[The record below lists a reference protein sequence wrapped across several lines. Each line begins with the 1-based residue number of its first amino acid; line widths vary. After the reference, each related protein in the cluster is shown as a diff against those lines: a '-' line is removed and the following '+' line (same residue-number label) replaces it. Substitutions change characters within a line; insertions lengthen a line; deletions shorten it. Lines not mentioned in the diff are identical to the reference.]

1 MRLSTILKDYGLKL
15 EETKLVRHP
24 LNKKDIR
31 EIYSM
36 GGLNYIEVYKAYQSN
51 RIFDNCRYVVSF
63 LGTVNAQAKFIGVYK
78 VNGVVEE
85 SGVRK
90 YMPAVYLYE

>member
-24 LNKKDIR
+24 LNKKDVR

-36 GGLNYIEVYKAYQSN
+36 GGLNYIEAYQASQSN

-63 LGTVNAQAKFIGVYK
+63 LGTVNIQDIFYGNKTIVL
-78 VNGVVEE
+78 E
-85 SGVRK
+85 
-90 YMPAVYLYE
+90 